1 MYERFRVDGLKRYV
15 NDDRFRVDGDRNM
28 RLLSFA
34 FTIVFVW
41 TWPNYE
47 TPICK
52 GRKTDILVHEYNFS
66 LFFLEFIFLKLLFAF
81 IILTIFLKGFIKSGR
96 HKTPKCCLTFSP
108 INLEEM
114 KVLSFSRAVN
124 QVIMRVHKPKV
135 EYKLALQEKPQGST
149 LTYYY
154 KTNNLTSI
162 N

>member
-1 MYERFRVDGLKRYV
+1 MDGLKRYV

-52 GRKTDILVHEYNFS
+52 GRKTDNVVHEYNFS
-66 LFFLEFIFLKLLFAF
+66 FVFFFRIHFFFKLLFVF

-114 KVLSFSRAVN
+114 KVLSFSRTVN
-124 QVIMRVHKPKV
+124 QLIMRVYKPKV
-135 EYKLALQEKPQGST
+135 EYKLALQEKPQGS
-149 LTYYY
+149 
-154 KTNNLTSI
+154 NLDVLL
-162 N
+162 